1 MQKVIRINNK
11 VIVILNN
18 GCKFEKEDIT
28 DEEFEIICNS
38 SDEELIKMF
47 NPQYKKDLEE
57 AESVKKVINSVETSN
72 LLIKKGD
79 SIYFKEVSELSLPK
93 ELVEAIIT
101 AENNNDEL
109 KLEAYKNFWTLM
121 SLNPNEE
128 CRKNLFWFLNLHGM
142 TIAKCGFFVGYRN
155 VDTTYE
161 EGVYTDHHSHT
172 FKIKIGEMVTMNE
185 KDIDCDSSVECS
197 RGLHLASKVWLKKNY
212 YGSVGLACLCN
223 PADVRAV
230 PHRSEYGKLR
240 CRAYLPIEK
249 INYDENEDVI
259 PLDVEDGFDCSYVT
273 KVIYEGITGTEKSPY
288 TYKINIPNITGIN
301 RESIQDSLLD
311 IAMKCVVDKVIKE
324 EAKENSK

>member
-38 SDEELIKMF
+38 SDEELMMMF
-47 NPQYKKDLEE
+47 NPQYEKELEE

-72 LLIKKGD
+72 LLVKKGD
-79 SIYFKEVSELSLPK
+79 SIYFKGVSELSLPK

-101 AENNNDEL
+101 AENSNDEL
-109 KLEAYKNFWTLM
+109 KLEAYRNFWTLM

-155 VDTTYE
+155 VDTTDE

-172 FKIKIGEMVTMNE
+172 FKIKIGEMVTIDE
-185 KDIDCDSSVECS
+185 DKIDCDSSVECS
-197 RGLHLASKVWLKKNY
+197 SGLHLASKVWLKKNY

-249 INYDENEDVI
+249 INYKNGSVI

-273 KVIYEGITGTEKSPY
+273 KVIYEGITGTEDSPY
-288 TYKINIPNITGIN
+288 KIIIPKVSGIN
-301 RESIQDSLLD
+301 KESIQDKLLD
-311 IAMKCVVDKVIKE
+311 IAMKCVVDRVIE
-324 EAKENSK
+324 EENKSK

>member
-18 GCKFEKEDIT
+18 GCKFEKDNIT
-28 DEEFEIICNS
+28 DEVFETICNS
-38 SDEELIKMF
+38 SDEELMKLF
-47 NPQYKKDLEE
+47 NPHYEKELEE
-57 AESVKKVINSVETSN
+57 AENVKKVINSVEDSN

-79 SIYFKEVSELSLPK
+79 SIYFKGVSELSLPK

-155 VDTTYE
+155 VDTTEE

-172 FKIKIGEMVTMNE
+172 FRIRIGEMVTMDE
-185 KDIDCDSSVECS
+185 DKIDCDSSRECS
-197 RGLHLASKVWLKKNY
+197 RGLHLASKVWLTENY
-212 YGSVGLACLCN
+212 FGSVGFACLCN

-230 PHRSEYGKLR
+230 PHNSEYGKLR

-249 INYDENEDVI
+249 INYNKDGHVI

-273 KVIYEGITGTEKSPY
+273 KVIYEGITGTENSPY
-288 TYKINIPNITGIN
+288 EIKIPEVNGIN
-301 RESIQDSLLD
+301 KESIQDRLLD
-311 IAMKCVVDKVIKE
+311 IAMKCVVDRVIEE
-324 EAKENSK
+324 EAKEESN

>member
-38 SDEELIKMF
+38 SDEELMKMF
-47 NPQYKKDLEE
+47 NPQYEKDLEE
-57 AESVKKVINSVETSN
+57 AESVKKVINSVESSN
-72 LLIKKGD
+72 LLVKKGD

-121 SLNPNEE
+121 SLNPSEE
-128 CRKNLFWFLNLHGM
+128 CRKNLFWFLTKYDM

-155 VDTTYE
+155 VDTTDE

-172 FKIKIGEMVTMNE
+172 FKIKIGEMVTMPRE
-185 KDIDCDSSVECS
+185 QCDCDSSVSCS
-197 RGLHLASKVWLKKNY
+197 RGLHCSSVGWLKRNY
-212 YGSVGLACLCN
+212 YGNTGLACLVD
-223 PADVRAV
+223 PSQVVAV
-230 PHRSEYGKLR
+230 PKVDDYGKLR
-240 CRAYLPIEK
+240 TCAYLPIKVIKYNE
-249 INYDENEDVI
+249 YDDVI

-273 KVIYEGITGTEKSPY
+273 KVIYEGLMGTEDSPY
-288 TYKINIPNITGIN
+288 KITIPNIKGIN
-301 RESIQDSLLD
+301 KESIQDKLLD
-311 IAMKCVVDKVIKE
+311 IAMKCVVDRVIE
-324 EAKENSK
+324 EENNSK

>member
-18 GCKFEKEDIT
+18 GCKFEKDDIT

-38 SDEELIKMF
+38 SDEELMKMF
-47 NPQYKKDLEE
+47 NPQYEKDLEE

-79 SIYFKEVSELSLPK
+79 SIYFKGVSELSLPK

-109 KLEAYKNFWTLM
+109 KLEAYRNFWTLM
-121 SLNPNEE
+121 SLNPDEE
-128 CRKNLFWFLNLHGM
+128 CRKNLFWFLTKYDM

-155 VDTTYE
+155 VDTTDE

-172 FKIKIGEMVTMNE
+172 FKIKIGEMVTMPRE
-185 KDIDCDSSVECS
+185 KCDCDSNVSCS
-197 RGLHLASKVWLKKNY
+197 RGLHIGGKGWLKRNY
-212 YGSVGLACLCN
+212 FGNTGLAFLVD
-223 PADVRAV
+223 PSQVVAV
-230 PHRSEYGKLR
+230 PHVDDYGKLR
-240 CRAYLPIEK
+240 TCAYLPIKVIKYNE
-249 INYDENEDVI
+249 YDDVI

-273 KVIYEGITGTEKSPY
+273 KVIYEGLMGTEDSPY
-288 TYKINIPNITGIN
+288 KITIPNIKGIN
-301 RESIQDSLLD
+301 KESIQDKLLD
-311 IAMKCVVDKVIKE
+311 IAMKCVVDRVIE
-324 EAKENSK
+324 EENKSK

>member
-38 SDEELIKMF
+38 SDEELMKMF
-47 NPQYKKDLEE
+47 NPQYEKDLEE
-57 AESVKKVINSVETSN
+57 AESVKKVINSVESSN
-72 LLIKKGD
+72 LLVKKGD
-79 SIYFKEVSELSLPK
+79 SIYFKGVSELSLPK
-93 ELVEAIIT
+93 ELVEAIII

-109 KLEAYKNFWTLM
+109 KLEAYRNFWTLM

-128 CRKNLFWFLNLHGM
+128 CRKNLFWFLNIHGM

-155 VDTTYE
+155 VDTTNE

-172 FKIKIGEMVTMNE
+172 FKIKIGEMVTMSE

-212 YGSVGLACLCN
+212 YGSIGLACLCN

-249 INYDENEDVI
+249 INYKNGSVI

-273 KVIYEGITGTEKSPY
+273 KVIYEGITGTEDSPY
-288 TYKINIPNITGIN
+288 KIIIPKVSGIDK
-301 RESIQDSLLD
+301 ESIQDKLLD
-311 IAMKCVVDKVIKE
+311 IAMKCVVDRVIE
-324 EAKENSK
+324 EENKSK

>member
-47 NPQYKKDLEE
+47 NPQYEKDLEE

-79 SIYFKEVSELSLPK
+79 SIYFKGVSELSLPK

-128 CRKNLFWFLNLHGM
+128 CRKNLFWFLTKYDM

-155 VDTTYE
+155 VDTTGE

-172 FKIKIGEMVTMNE
+172 FRIKIGEMVTMPRE
-185 KDIDCDSSVECS
+185 KCDCDSSISCS
-197 RGLHLASKVWLKKNY
+197 RGLHCSSVGWLKRNY
-212 YGSVGLACLCN
+212 FGNTGLACLVD
-223 PADVRAV
+223 PSQVVAV
-230 PHRSEYGKLR
+230 PKVDDYGKLR
-240 CRAYLPIEK
+240 TCAYLPIK
-249 INYDENEDVI
+249 VIKYNENDDVI

-273 KVIYEGITGTEKSPY
+273 KVIYEGLMGTEDSPY
-288 TYKINIPNITGIN
+288 KITIPDIKGIN
-301 RESIQDSLLD
+301 KESIQDKLLD
-311 IAMKCVVDKVIKE
+311 IAMKCVVDRVIE
-324 EAKENSK
+324 EENKSK

>member
-38 SDEELIKMF
+38 SDEELMKMF
-47 NPQYKKDLEE
+47 NPQYEKDLEE
-57 AESVKKVINSVETSN
+57 AESVKKVINSVESSN
-72 LLIKKGD
+72 LLVKKGD
-79 SIYFKEVSELSLPK
+79 SIYFKGVSELSLPK

-109 KLEAYKNFWTLM
+109 KLEAYRNFWTLM

-128 CRKNLFWFLNLHGM
+128 CRKNLFWFLTKYDM

-155 VDTTYE
+155 VDTTGE

-172 FKIKIGEMVTMNE
+172 FKIKIGEMVTMPRE
-185 KDIDCDSSVECS
+185 KCDCDSSVSCS
-197 RGLHLASKVWLKKNY
+197 QGLHCSSVGWLKRNY
-212 YGSVGLACLCN
+212 FGNTGLACLVD
-223 PADVRAV
+223 PSQVVAV
-230 PHRSEYGKLR
+230 PKVDDYGKLR
-240 CRAYLPIEK
+240 TCAYLPIKVIKYNE
-249 INYDENEDVI
+249 YDDVI

-273 KVIYEGITGTEKSPY
+273 KVIYEGLMGTEDSPY
-288 TYKINIPNITGIN
+288 KITIPNIKGIN
-301 RESIQDSLLD
+301 KESIQDKLLD
-311 IAMKCVVDKVIKE
+311 IAMKCVVDRVIE
-324 EAKENSK
+324 EENKSK

>member
-38 SDEELIKMF
+38 SDEELMKMF
-47 NPQYKKDLEE
+47 NPQYEKDLEE
-57 AESVKKVINSVETSN
+57 AESVKKVINSVESSN
-72 LLIKKGD
+72 LLVKKGD
-79 SIYFKEVSELSLPK
+79 SIYFKGVSELSLPK

-121 SLNPNEE
+121 SLNPSEE
-128 CRKNLFWFLNLHGM
+128 CRKNLFWFLTKYDM

-155 VDTTYE
+155 VDTTSE

-172 FKIKIGEMVTMNE
+172 FRIKIGEMVTMPRE
-185 KDIDCDSSVECS
+185 QCDCDSSVSCS
-197 RGLHLASKVWLKKNY
+197 RGLHCSSVGWLKRNY
-212 YGSVGLACLCN
+212 YGNTGLACLVD
-223 PADVRAV
+223 PSQVVAV
-230 PHRSEYGKLR
+230 PHVDDYGKLR
-240 CRAYLPIEK
+240 TCAYLPIKVIKYNE
-249 INYDENEDVI
+249 YDDVI

-273 KVIYEGITGTEKSPY
+273 KVIYEGLMGTEDSPY
-288 TYKINIPNITGIN
+288 KITIPNIKGIN
-301 RESIQDSLLD
+301 KESIQDKLLD
-311 IAMKCVVDKVIKE
+311 IAMKCVVDRVIE
-324 EAKENSK
+324 EENKSK

>member
-38 SDEELIKMF
+38 SDEELMKMF
-47 NPQYKKDLEE
+47 NPQYEKDLEE
-57 AESVKKVINSVETSN
+57 AESVKKVINSVESSN

-128 CRKNLFWFLNLHGM
+128 CRKNLFWFLTKYDM

-155 VDTTYE
+155 VDTTDE

-172 FKIKIGEMVTMNE
+172 FKIKIGEMATMPRE
-185 KDIDCDSSVECS
+185 KCDCDSNVSCS
-197 RGLHLASKVWLKKNY
+197 RGLHIGGKGWLKRNY
-212 YGSVGLACLCN
+212 YGNTGLACLIN
-223 PADVRAV
+223 PADVVAV
-230 PHRSEYGKLR
+230 PHIDDYGKLR
-240 CRAYLPIEK
+240 TCAYLPIEV
-249 INYDENEDVI
+249 IEYDKNADVI
-259 PLDVEDGFDCSYVT
+259 SLDVEDGFDCSYVT
-273 KVIYEGITGTEKSPY
+273 KVIYEGITGTEDSPY
-288 TYKINIPNITGIN
+288 KIIIPKVSGIDK
-301 RESIQDSLLD
+301 ESIQDKLLD
-311 IAMKCVVDKVIKE
+311 IAMKCVVDRVIE
-324 EAKENSK
+324 EENKSK

>member
-1 MQKVIRINNK
+1 MQKIIRINNK

-18 GCKFEKEDIT
+18 GCKLEKDNIT
-28 DEEFEIICNS
+28 DEIFNLICNS
-38 SDEELIKMF
+38 SDEEIMGIF
-47 NPQYKKDLEE
+47 NPQYKETLEE
-57 AESVKKVINSVETSN
+57 AKKTEKIINNVEDTK
-72 LLIKKGD
+72 LLVKKGD
-79 SIYFKEVSELSLPK
+79 SVYFKGVSELSLPK
-93 ELVEAIIT
+93 ELIEAIIN

-109 KLEAYKNFWTLM
+109 KIEAYRNFWTLM

-155 VDTTYE
+155 VDTTDE

-197 RGLHLASKVWLKKNY
+197 SGLHLASKVWLKKNY

-249 INYDENEDVI
+249 INYKNGSVI

-273 KVIYEGITGTEKSPY
+273 KVIYEGITGTEDSPY
-288 TYKINIPNITGIN
+288 KIVIPKVSGIN
-301 RESIQDSLLD
+301 KESIQDKLLD
-311 IAMKCVVDKVIKE
+311 IAMKCVVDRVIE
-324 EAKENSK
+324 EENKSK

>member
-18 GCKFEKEDIT
+18 GCKFEKDNIT
-28 DEEFEIICNS
+28 DEVFEIICNS
-38 SDEELIKMF
+38 SDEELMKLF
-47 NPQYKKDLEE
+47 NPHYEKELEE
-57 AESVKKVINSVETSN
+57 AENVKRVINSVEDSN

-79 SIYFKEVSELSLPK
+79 SIYFKGVSELSLPK

-109 KLEAYKNFWTLM
+109 KLEAYRNFWTLM

-128 CRKNLFWFLNLHGM
+128 CRKNLFWFLTKYDM

-155 VDTTYE
+155 VDTTGE

-172 FKIKIGEMVTMNE
+172 FRIKIGEMVTMPRE
-185 KDIDCDSSVECS
+185 KCDCDSSVSCS
-197 RGLHLASKVWLKKNY
+197 RGLHAISVGWLKQNY
-212 YGSVGLACLCN
+212 YGNTGLACLIN
-223 PADVRAV
+223 PADVVAV
-230 PHRSEYGKLR
+230 PHIDNYGKLR
-240 CRAYLPIEK
+240 TCAYLPIEV

-273 KVIYEGITGTEKSPY
+273 KVIYEGITGTEDSPY
-288 TYKINIPNITGIN
+288 KIIIPKVSGIDK
-301 RESIQDSLLD
+301 ESIQDKLLD
-311 IAMKCVVDKVIKE
+311 IAMKCVVDRVIE
-324 EAKENSK
+324 EENNSK

>member
-1 MQKVIRINNK
+1 MQKVIKINNK
-11 VIVILNN
+11 IIVILNN
-18 GCKFEKEDIT
+18 GCKFEKENVT
-28 DEEFEIICNS
+28 DEEFDTICNS
-38 SDEELIKMF
+38 SDEELMMMF
-47 NPQYKKDLEE
+47 NPKYVEELEE
-57 AESVKKVINSVETSN
+57 AESIKKVINNVEDSN
-72 LLIKKGD
+72 LLVKKGD
-79 SIYFKEVSELSLPK
+79 SIYFKGVSELSLPK
-93 ELVEAIIT
+93 EFVEAILT

-109 KLEAYKNFWTLM
+109 KLEAYRNFWTLM
-121 SLNPNEE
+121 SLNPDEE
-128 CRKNLFWFLNLHGM
+128 CRKNLFWFLTKYDM

-155 VDTTYE
+155 VDTTDE

-249 INYDENEDVI
+249 INYKNGSVI

-273 KVIYEGITGTEKSPY
+273 KVIYEGITGTEDSPY
-288 TYKINIPNITGIN
+288 KIIIPKVSGIDK
-301 RESIQDSLLD
+301 ESIQDKLLD
-311 IAMKCVVDKVIKE
+311 IAMKCVVDRVIE
-324 EAKENSK
+324 EENKSK

>member
-38 SDEELIKMF
+38 SDEELMKMF
-47 NPQYKKDLEE
+47 NPQYEKDLEE
-57 AESVKKVINSVETSN
+57 AESVKKVINSVESSN
-72 LLIKKGD
+72 LLVKKGD
-79 SIYFKEVSELSLPK
+79 SIYFKGVSELSLPK

-128 CRKNLFWFLNLHGM
+128 CRKNLFWFLTKYDM

-155 VDTTYE
+155 VDTTDE

-172 FKIKIGEMVTMNE
+172 FRIKIGEMVTMPRE
-185 KDIDCDSSVECS
+185 KCDCDSNVSCS
-197 RGLHLASKVWLKKNY
+197 RGLHIGGKGWLKKNY
-212 YGSVGLACLCN
+212 YGNTGLACLIN
-223 PADVRAV
+223 PADVVAV
-230 PHRSEYGKLR
+230 P
-240 CRAYLPIEK
+240 
-249 INYDENEDVI
+249 
-259 PLDVEDGFDCSYVT
+259 
-273 KVIYEGITGTEKSPY
+273 
-288 TYKINIPNITGIN
+288 
-301 RESIQDSLLD
+301 
-311 IAMKCVVDKVIKE
+311 
-324 EAKENSK
+324 

>member
-38 SDEELIKMF
+38 SDEELMMIF
-47 NPQYKKDLEE
+47 NPQYEKDLEE
-57 AESVKKVINSVETSN
+57 AESVKKVINSVESSN
-72 LLIKKGD
+72 LLVKKGD
-79 SIYFKEVSELSLPK
+79 SIYFKGVSELSLPK

-128 CRKNLFWFLNLHGM
+128 CRKNLFWFLTKYDM

-155 VDTTYE
+155 VDTTSE

-172 FKIKIGEMVTMNE
+172 FKIRIGEMVTMPRE
-185 KDIDCDSSVECS
+185 KCDCDSNVSCS
-197 RGLHLASKVWLKKNY
+197 RGLHIGGKGWLKRNY
-212 YGSVGLACLCN
+212 YGNIGLACLIN
-223 PADVRAV
+223 PADVVAV
-230 PHRSEYGKLR
+230 PKIDNYGKLR
-240 CRAYLPIEK
+240 TCAYLPIEVIK
-249 INYDENEDVI
+249 YNEHDDVI

-273 KVIYEGITGTEKSPY
+273 KVIYEGITGTENSPY
-288 TYKINIPNITGIN
+288 EIKIPEVKGIN
-301 RESIQDSLLD
+301 KESIQDKLLD
-311 IAMKCVVDKVIKE
+311 IAMKCVVDRVIE
-324 EAKENSK
+324 EENKSK